1 MSKARRIWKI
11 WLLSAVCAG
20 LVVWLADTVARGGW
34 EISGLVYAGQA
45 AQGRTEARTVTIER
59 SPVRMIKDSYPSFS
73 AVAINADANMLVV
86 TDENLFQIL
95 EYDRRDNTAP
105 RARFTEPKRVISRPG
120 TYAEMMCGVYIDPVT
135 KEVYVLNNDT
145 QNWLPVFSPDAHG
158 NATPTRYLA
167 APHGTFGIAVNEEK
181 QEMFLTVQHQN
192 SVVVYRKQASGD
204 EKPLR
209 VLEGNDT
216 QLEDPHGIALDTKN
230 KLMFVSNFGNAQ
242 VSAPGSRGGRRAA
255 GTYGKFEP
263 PSITVYPL
271 EAAGNTKPL
280 WIIEGSQTM
289 LNWPAH
295 MVVHEERQELFLAND
310 ADDSILVFRTGDKG
324 NVAPIRMIKGPNTGI
339 KNPPGLALDVKNG
352 EISVASMGT
361 HSILFFPVTANGDVK
376 PLRIIRGG
384 PADSTAL
391 NIGNPGAV
399 GYDTKR
405 DQILVPN

>member
-1 MSKARRIWKI
+1 MIKAQSRRTL
-11 WLLSAVCAG
+11 WLLLGIIAG
-20 LVVWLADTVARGGW
+20 LVLALGHGSV
-34 EISGLVYAGQA
+34 SGLIYAGAQA
-45 AQGRTEARTVTIER
+45 TPGRVADRTPVTIDR
-59 SPVRMIKDSYPSFS
+59 APQRAIKDQYPSFS
-73 AVAINADANMLVV
+73 AVAIDPEENMLVV
-86 TDENLFQIL
+86 TDENLFQVL
-95 EYDRRDNTAP
+95 EYDRRENTPP
-105 RARFTEPKRVISRPG
+105 RARLTEPKRVISGPNTR
-120 TYAEMMCGVYIDPVT
+120 AEMLCGVYIDPVT

-192 SVVVYRKQASGD
+192 SVVVYRKQESGD

-209 VLEGNDT
+209 VLDGNDT
-216 QLEDPHGIALDTKN
+216 QLEDQRGIA
-230 KLMFVSNFGNAQ
+230 Q
-242 VSAPGSRGGRRAA
+242 
-255 GTYGKFEP
+255 
-263 PSITVYPL
+263 
-271 EAAGNTKPL
+271 
-280 WIIEGSQTM
+280 
-289 LNWPAH
+289 
-295 MVVHEERQELFLAND
+295 
-310 ADDSILVFRTGDKG
+310 DKG